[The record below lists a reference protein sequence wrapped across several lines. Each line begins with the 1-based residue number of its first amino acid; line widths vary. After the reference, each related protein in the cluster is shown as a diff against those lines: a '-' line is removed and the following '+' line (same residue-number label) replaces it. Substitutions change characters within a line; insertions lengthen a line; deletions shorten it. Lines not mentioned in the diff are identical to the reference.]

1 MSLKIIRMGVKKM
14 EKMVYMLMQNGWQIA
29 IGICGLLLIAQA
41 MISHRINVEKRTT
54 EKELRQVHEALENL
68 KTKQQEES
76 KHIEQLWQQMEKDGE
91 ADTQQGE
98 AVQKEKTWNRKQEQ
112 LINEVLTEVFQ
123 G

>member
-1 MSLKIIRMGVKKM
+1 M
-14 EKMVYMLMQNGWQIA
+14 EKMVYVLMQNGWQIA

-41 MISHRINVEKRTT
+41 MISHRINVQKRTT

-98 AVQKEKTWNRKQEQ
+98 AAQKEKTRNKKQEQ

>member
-1 MSLKIIRMGVKKM
+1 M
-14 EKMVYMLMQNGWQIA
+14 EQLVYMLMQNGWQIA

-54 EKELRQVHEALENL
+54 EKELKQVQEALENL
-68 KTKQQEES
+68 KTKQEEEN
-76 KHIEQLWQQMEKDGE
+76 KHIERLLQQMEKDG
-91 ADTQQGE
+91 DSDIQQGE
-98 AVQKEKTWNRKQEQ
+98 AAQKEKTQNKKQEQ

>member
-1 MSLKIIRMGVKKM
+1 M
-14 EKMVYMLMQNGWQIA
+14 ERMVYVLMQNGWQIA

-54 EKELRQVHEALENL
+54 EKELKQVHEALENL
-68 KTKQQEES
+68 KTKQEEEN
-76 KHIEQLWQQMEKDGE
+76 KHIERLLQQMEKDG
-91 ADTQQGE
+91 DSDIQQGE
-98 AVQKEKTWNRKQEQ
+98 AAQKEKTQNKKQEQ

>member
-1 MSLKIIRMGVKKM
+1 M
-14 EKMVYMLMQNGWQIA
+14 EKLVYMLMQNGWQIA

-68 KTKQQEES
+68 KTKQEEEN
-76 KHIEQLWQQMEKDGE
+76 KHIERLLQQMEKDG
-91 ADTQQGE
+91 DSDIQQGE
-98 AVQKEKTWNRKQEQ
+98 AAQKEKTQNKKQEQ

>member
-1 MSLKIIRMGVKKM
+1 M
-14 EKMVYMLMQNGWQIA
+14 EKLVYMLMQNGWQIA

-54 EKELRQVHEALENL
+54 EKELKQVHEALENL
-68 KTKQQEES
+68 KTKQEEEN
-76 KHIEQLWQQMEKDGE
+76 KHIERLLQQMEKDG
-91 ADTQQGE
+91 DSDIQQGE
-98 AVQKEKTWNRKQEQ
+98 AAQKEKTQNKKQEQ

>member
-1 MSLKIIRMGVKKM
+1 M
-14 EKMVYMLMQNGWQIA
+14 EQLVYMLMQNGWQIA

-54 EKELRQVHEALENL
+54 EKELKQVHEALENL
-68 KTKQQEES
+68 KTKQEEEN
-76 KHIEQLWQQMEKDGE
+76 KHIERLLQQMEKDG
-91 ADTQQGE
+91 DSDIQQGE
-98 AVQKEKTWNRKQEQ
+98 AAQKEKTQNKKQEQ

>member
-1 MSLKIIRMGVKKM
+1 M
-14 EKMVYMLMQNGWQIA
+14 EQLVYMLMQNGWQIA

-54 EKELRQVHEALENL
+54 EKELKQVHEALENL
-68 KTKQQEES
+68 RTKQEEEN
-76 KHIEQLWQQMEKDGE
+76 KHIERLLQQMEKNGDS
-91 ADTQQGE
+91 DIQQGE
-98 AVQKEKTWNRKQEQ
+98 AAQKEKTQNKKQEQ

>member
-1 MSLKIIRMGVKKM
+1 M
-14 EKMVYMLMQNGWQIA
+14 EQLVYMLMQNGWQIA

-68 KTKQQEES
+68 KTKQEEEN
-76 KHIEQLWQQMEKDGE
+76 KHIERLLQQMEKDG
-91 ADTQQGE
+91 DSDIQQGE
-98 AVQKEKTWNRKQEQ
+98 AAQKEKTQNKKQEQ

>member
-1 MSLKIIRMGVKKM
+1 M
-14 EKMVYMLMQNGWQIA
+14 EKLVYMLMQNGWQIA

-41 MISHRINVEKRTT
+41 MISHRINVGKRTT

-68 KTKQQEES
+68 KTKQEEEN
-76 KHIEQLWQQMEKDGE
+76 KHMERLLQQMEKDG
-91 ADTQQGE
+91 DSDIQQGE
-98 AVQKEKTWNRKQEQ
+98 AAQKEKTQNKKQEQ

>member
-1 MSLKIIRMGVKKM
+1 M
-14 EKMVYMLMQNGWQIA
+14 EKLVYMLMQNGWQIA

-54 EKELRQVHEALENL
+54 EKELKQVQEALENL
-68 KTKQQEES
+68 KTKQEEEN
-76 KHIEQLWQQMEKDGE
+76 KHIERLLQQIEKDG
-91 ADTQQGE
+91 DSDIQQGE
-98 AVQKEKTWNRKQEQ
+98 AAQKEKTQNKKQEQ

>member
-1 MSLKIIRMGVKKM
+1 M
-14 EKMVYMLMQNGWQIA
+14 EQLVYMLMQNGWQIA

-54 EKELRQVHEALENL
+54 EKELKQVHEALENL
-68 KTKQQEES
+68 KTKQEEEN
-76 KHIEQLWQQMEKDGE
+76 KHIERLLQQMEKD
-91 ADTQQGE
+91 DDSDIQQGE
-98 AVQKEKTWNRKQEQ
+98 AAQKEKTQNKKQEQ